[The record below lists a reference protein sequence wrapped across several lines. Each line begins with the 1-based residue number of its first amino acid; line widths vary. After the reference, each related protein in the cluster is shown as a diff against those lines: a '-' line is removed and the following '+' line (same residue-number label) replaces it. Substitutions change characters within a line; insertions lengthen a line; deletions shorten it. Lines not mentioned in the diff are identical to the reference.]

1 MKCKLLIQNVVN
13 YEVEVEVNNVEE
25 AWLVNLENKELRKVD
40 ASVYEI
46 IAVSAE
52 VKEDAIRD

>member
-40 ASVYEI
+40 ASAYEI

>member
-40 ASVYEI
+40 ASDYEI
-46 IAVSAE
+46 ITVSAE

>member
-40 ASVYEI
+40 TSDYEI

>member
-40 ASVYEI
+40 ASDYEI

>member
-40 ASVYEI
+40 ASDYEI
-46 IAVSAE
+46 IAVSTE